1 MSQPY
6 LKVSNC
12 DNLLIRIISRLQIIY
27 YDNISLSMGGVYIIK
42 ISLNDVHV
50 TSNRLQVV
58 VRLLCTQVA
67 SANHVL
73 YLARYLHRTR

>member
-6 LKVSNC
+6 LKVPNC
-12 DNLLIRIISRLQIIY
+12 DNFLIRIISRLQILY
-27 YDNISLSMGGVYIIK
+27 YDNISLSRGVYIIK

-58 VRLLCTQVA
+58 VRLLGTQVA

>member
-6 LKVSNC
+6 LKVPNC

-27 YDNISLSMGGVYIIK
+27 YNISLSMGGVYIIK

-50 TSNRLQVV
+50 TSNRFQVV